1 MAFIQD
7 ISQIFS
13 AAYAAVVVKRAA
25 LGLAPMQPAAL
36 TNFQIGPEFLDQEQS
51 APRIVIVPVDTSF
64 DFAQNT
70 FADTTQAAAQT
81 YQKPLYTA
89 VETFEAHIW
98 GDPDPANVAGYY
110 SFNSTIE
117 LRREFIGAMYTQMM
131 GGRAPRGSFTPVSG
145 RWLTQRQETGMAN
158 TYGRVYILSFQI
170 AMPVVRDAYVAV
182 VPAQTIET
190 TYITDPVAGTN
201 PVSTT
206 PITIPH
212 T

>member
-7 ISQIFS
+7 ISLIF
-13 AAYAAVVVKRAA
+13 ADAYTAIVAKRSS
-25 LGLAPMQPAAL
+25 LSLSPLQPSAL
-36 TNFQIGPEFLDQEQS
+36 TNFQIGPEFLDQEQT
-51 APRIVIVPVDTSF
+51 APRIVIVPVDSSF

-70 FADTTQAAAQT
+70 FADTTGTAAQG

-98 GDPDPANVAGYY
+98 GDPDPANALGYY

-117 LRREFIGAMYTQMM
+117 LRREFIGAMYTQLM

-145 RWLTQRQETGMAN
+145 RWLSDRRETGMAN
-158 TYGRVYILSFQI
+158 TYGRVYILTFQI
-170 AMPVVRDAYVAV
+170 AMPVVRDAYVAI
-182 VPAQTIET
+182 VPSQIIET
-190 TYITDPVAGTN
+190 VYITDPVAGTN
-201 PVSTT
+201 PTSTAS
-206 PITIPH
+206 ITIPH